1 MDKMIR
7 FETDIWQEIL
17 HTIRQNRL
25 RSLLTAFGV
34 FWGLF
39 MLVIM
44 IGAGD
49 GLQKGA
55 YSEFSGYATNSVFI
69 WPRLTTKPYQG
80 FPIGR
85 RFRFTNEDTE
95 IIRHMV
101 PGVSALAPRARK
113 RGRDSGNNVTYKDR
127 TATLTIYGDH
137 PEVLGIRLLQVTT
150 GRFLNRLD
158 LAEHRKVV
166 VIGEETVKLLY
177 EEDASPIGTTIRI
190 NNINFQVI
198 GVYRL
203 PNKNDEDYEEDA
215 KAVFLPLSTF
225 QQVFNWGEKVGWF
238 SITSQPHIKV
248 SDVRDEVIRVLAG
261 RHAIAPGDERAFG
274 SWSMEDEF
282 QKIADLF
289 VGIRF
294 IVWFV
299 GIFTLIAGIIGVS
312 NIMLIAVKERT
323 REIGIKRTV
332 GATPFSVVIQV
343 LMEALLLTSIP
354 GYLSLVCAVAVLEG
368 VSRLIHMLKL
378 DTQMFTDPSI
388 DFGAALLALAV
399 LTIAGALAGLIPA
412 YRAVQGKPVEA
423 LRYEQ

>member
-1 MDKMIR
+1 
-7 FETDIWQEIL
+7 IWQEIL

-44 IGAGD
+44 IGTGH

-69 WPRLTTKPYQG
+69 WPRLSTKPYKG

-85 RFRFTNEDTE
+85 RFKFTNEDTE
-95 IIRHMV
+95 IIRRMV
-101 PGVSALAPRARK
+101 PGVSSLAPRARK
-113 RGRDSGNNVTYKDR
+113 RGGDGDNNVTHGDR

-137 PEVLGIRLLQVTT
+137 PEVKNIRLLQMIS

-158 LAEHRKVV
+158 LAERRKVA
-166 VIGEETVKLLY
+166 VIGEETVKLLFEK
-177 EEDASPIGTTIRI
+177 EESPMGTYVSI
-190 NNINFQVI
+190 NNINFKVV

-203 PNKNDEDYEEDA
+203 PSRNDEDYEEEA

-225 QQVFNWGEKVGWF
+225 QQVFNWGEVVGWF
-238 SITSQPHIKV
+238 SITSQPQIKV
-248 SDVRDEVIRVLAG
+248 SDVRNEVIRILAD
-261 RHAIAPGDERAFG
+261 RHAIAPEDKRAFG
-274 SWSMEDEF
+274 SWNMEDEF

-289 VGIRF
+289 MGIKF

-332 GATPFSVVIQV
+332 GATPFSVISQV

-354 GYLSLVCAVAVLEG
+354 GYLALVCAVAVLEG
-368 VSRLIHMLKL
+368 VGRLIYILKI
-378 DTQMFTDPSI
+378 DAQMFQDPSI
-388 DFGAALLALAV
+388 DFAAALLALAV
-399 LTIAGALAGLIPA
+399 LTIAGTLAGLIPA

-423 LRYEQ
+423 LRYEL

>member
-1 MDKMIR
+1 M
-7 FETDIWQEIL
+7 DIWQEIL
-17 HTIRQNRL
+17 HTVRQNRL

-44 IGAGD
+44 IGAGH

-55 YSEFSGYATNSVFI
+55 YSEFSSYATNSVFI
-69 WPRLTTKPYQG
+69 WPRLTTKPYKG

-85 RFRFTNEDTE
+85 RFNFTNEDTE
-95 IIRHMV
+95 VIRRTV
-101 PGVSALAPRARK
+101 PGISSLAPRGRK
-113 RGRDSGNNVTYKDR
+113 RGRDGGNNVTHGDK

-137 PEVLGIRLLQVTT
+137 PEVQNIRMLQIIS

-158 LAEHRKVV
+158 LSERRKVT
-166 VIGEETVKLLY
+166 VIGEETVKLLFEK
-177 EEDASPIGTTIRI
+177 EESPLGAYINI
-190 NNINFQVI
+190 NNINFKVV

-203 PNKNDEDYEEDA
+203 PSKNDEDYEEEA

-225 QQVFNWGEKVGWF
+225 QQVFSWGETVGWF
-238 SITSQPHIKV
+238 SITSEPQVKASV
-248 SDVRDEVIRVLAG
+248 VRDEVIRVLAS
-261 RHAIAPGDERAFG
+261 RHTIAPEDERAFG
-274 SWSMEDEF
+274 SWNMEDEF

-299 GIFTLIAGIIGVS
+299 GIFTLLAGIIGVS
-312 NIMLIAVKERT
+312 NIMLIAVRERT

-332 GATPFSVVIQV
+332 GATPFSVISQV
-343 LMEALLLTSIP
+343 LLEALLLTSIP
-354 GYLSLVCAVAVLEG
+354 GYVSLVCGVAVLEG
-368 VSRLIHMLKL
+368 VGHMIHILKI
-378 DTQMFTDPSI
+378 DAQMFQDPSI
-388 DFGAALLALAV
+388 DFSAALLALAV
-399 LTIAGALAGLIPA
+399 LTIAGTLAGLMPA

-423 LRYEQ
+423 LRYE

>member
-1 MDKMIR
+1 M
-7 FETDIWQEIL
+7 DIWQEIL
-17 HTIRQNRL
+17 HTVRQNRL

-44 IGAGD
+44 IGAGH

-55 YSEFSGYATNSVFI
+55 YSEFSSYATNSVFI
-69 WPRLTTKPYQG
+69 WPRLTTKPYKG

-85 RFRFTNEDTE
+85 RFNFTNEDTDV
-95 IIRHMV
+95 IRRTV
-101 PGVSALAPRARK
+101 PGISSLAPRGRK
-113 RGRDSGNNVTYKDR
+113 RGRDGGNNVTHGDK

-137 PEVLGIRLLQVTT
+137 PEVQNIRMLQIIS

-158 LAEHRKVV
+158 LSERRKVT
-166 VIGEETVKLLY
+166 VIGEETVKLLFEK
-177 EEDASPIGTTIRI
+177 EESPMGAYINI
-190 NNINFQVI
+190 NNINFKVV

-203 PNKNDEDYEEDA
+203 PSKNDEDYEEEA

-225 QQVFNWGEKVGWF
+225 QQVFSWGETVGWF
-238 SITSQPHIKV
+238 SITSEPQVKASV
-248 SDVRDEVIRVLAG
+248 VRDEVIRVLAS
-261 RHAIAPGDERAFG
+261 RHTIAPEDERAFG
-274 SWSMEDEF
+274 SWNMEDEF

-299 GIFTLIAGIIGVS
+299 GIFTLLAGIIGVS
-312 NIMLIAVKERT
+312 NIMLIAVRERT

-332 GATPFSVVIQV
+332 GATPFSVISQV
-343 LMEALLLTSIP
+343 LLEALLLTSIP
-354 GYLSLVCAVAVLEG
+354 GYVSLVCGVAVLEG
-368 VSRLIHMLKL
+368 VGHMIHILKI
-378 DTQMFTDPSI
+378 DAQMFQDPSI
-388 DFGAALLALAV
+388 DFTAALLALAV
-399 LTIAGALAGLIPA
+399 LTIAGTLAGLMPA

-423 LRYEQ
+423 LRYE

>member
-1 MDKMIR
+1 MIH
-7 FETDIWQEIL
+7 FELDIWQEIL
-17 HTIRQNRL
+17 HTVRQNRL

-44 IGAGD
+44 VGAGD

-55 YSEFSGYATNSVFI
+55 YSEFSGYATNSAFI

-80 FPIGR
+80 FPMGR

-95 IIRHMV
+95 IIRNMV
-101 PGVSALAPRARK
+101 PGISALAPRARK
-113 RGRDSGNNVTYKDR
+113 RGRDSGSNVTHKDR

-137 PEVLGIRLLQVTT
+137 PEVQNIRLLQVTS

-158 LAEHRKVV
+158 LAERRKVT
-166 VIGEETVKLLY
+166 VIGEETVKLLF
-177 EEDASPIGTTIRI
+177 EKGASPIGTTISI

-203 PNKNDEDYEEDA
+203 PNKNDEDYEEEA

-225 QQVFNWGEKVGWF
+225 QQVFNWGEKLGWF
-238 SITSQPHIKV
+238 SITSQPHVKV
-248 SDVRDEVIRVLAG
+248 TDVRDEVIRVLAG

-274 SWSMEDEF
+274 SWNMEDEF
-282 QKIADLF
+282 RKIADLF

-332 GATPFSVVIQV
+332 GATPFSVITQV

-354 GYLSLVCAVAVLEG
+354 GYLSLVCGVAVLEG
-368 VSRLIHMLKL
+368 VGRLIHMLKI
-378 DTQMFTDPSI
+378 DAQMFQDPSI
-388 DFGAALLALAV
+388 DFTAALLALAV
-399 LTIAGALAGLIPA
+399 LTIAGTLAGLIPA
-412 YRAVQGKPVEA
+412 YRAVQVKPVEA

>member
-1 MDKMIR
+1 MIR
-7 FETDIWQEIL
+7 FEMDIWQEIL

-44 IGAGD
+44 IGTGH

-69 WPRLTTKPYQG
+69 WPRLTTKPYKG

-85 RFRFTNEDTE
+85 RFKFTNEDTE
-95 IIRHMV
+95 VIRRMV
-101 PGVSALAPRARK
+101 PGVSSLAPRGRK
-113 RGRDSGNNVTYKDR
+113 RGGDGDNNVTHGDR

-137 PEVLGIRLLQVTT
+137 PEVQNIRLLQIIS

-158 LAEHRKVV
+158 LDEHRKVAI
-166 VIGEETVKLLY
+166 IGEETIKLLFEK
-177 EEDASPIGTTIRI
+177 EESPIGTYISI
-190 NNINFQVI
+190 NNINFKVV

-203 PNKNDEDYEEDA
+203 PSRNDEDYEEEA

-225 QQVFNWGEKVGWF
+225 QQVFNWGEVVGWF
-238 SITSQPHIKV
+238 SITSQPQVKA
-248 SDVRDEVIRVLAG
+248 SDVRDKVIRVLAG
-261 RHAIAPGDERAFG
+261 RHAVAPEDYRAFG
-274 SWSMEDEF
+274 SWNMEDEF

-332 GATPFSVVIQV
+332 GATPFSVISQV

-354 GYLSLVCAVAVLEG
+354 GYLSLVCGVAVLEG
-368 VSRLIHMLKL
+368 VGRLIHILKI
-378 DTQMFTDPSI
+378 DAQMFQDPSI
-388 DFGAALLALAV
+388 DFAAALLALAV
-399 LTIAGALAGLIPA
+399 LTIAGALAGLMPA

>member
-1 MDKMIR
+1 MIR
-7 FETDIWQEIL
+7 FELDIWQEIL

-44 IGAGD
+44 IGTGH

-69 WPRLTTKPYQG
+69 WPQLTTRPYKG

-85 RFRFTNEDTE
+85 RFKFTNEDTE
-95 IIRHMV
+95 IIRQMV
-101 PGVSALAPRARK
+101 PGISSIAPRGRK
-113 RGRDSGNNVTYKDR
+113 RGQDGDNNVTHNDR
-127 TATLTIYGDH
+127 TASLTIYGDH
-137 PEVLGIRLLQVTT
+137 PEVQDIRLLQMTS
-150 GRFLNRLD
+150 GRFLNPLD
-158 LAEHRKVV
+158 LAERRKVA
-166 VIGEETVKLLY
+166 VIGEETVKLLF
-177 EEDASPIGTTIRI
+177 EKDAFPIGATISI
-190 NNINFQVI
+190 NNITFQVV

-203 PNKNDEDYEEDA
+203 PSKDDEDYEEEA

-225 QQVFNWGEKVGWF
+225 QQVFNWGKTVGWF
-238 SITSQPHIKV
+238 SITSQPQVRV
-248 SDVRDEVIRVLAG
+248 SDVRDEVIRVLAT
-261 RHAIAPGDERAFG
+261 RHAVAPDDERAFG
-274 SWSMEDEF
+274 SWNMEIEF

-332 GATPFSVVIQV
+332 GATPFSVISQV
-343 LMEALLLTSIP
+343 LVEALLLTSIP
-354 GYLSLVCAVAVLEG
+354 GYLSLVCGVAVLEG
-368 VSRLIHMLKL
+368 VGYLIHLLKV
-378 DTQMFTDPSI
+378 DAQMFQDPSI
-388 DFGAALLALAV
+388 DFRAALLALAV
-399 LTIAGALAGLIPA
+399 LTIAGTLAGLIPA
-412 YRAVQGKPVEA
+412 YRAVQGRPIEA

>member
-1 MDKMIR
+1 M
-7 FETDIWQEIL
+7 DIWQEIL
-17 HTIRQNRL
+17 HTVRQNRL

-44 IGAGD
+44 IGAGH

-55 YSEFSGYATNSVFI
+55 YSEFSSYATNSVFI
-69 WPRLTTKPYQG
+69 WPRLTTKPYKG

-85 RFRFTNEDTE
+85 RFNFTNEDTDV
-95 IIRHMV
+95 IRRTV
-101 PGVSALAPRARK
+101 PGISSLAPRGRK
-113 RGRDSGNNVTYKDR
+113 RGRDGGNNVTHGDK

-137 PEVLGIRLLQVTT
+137 PEVQNIRMLQIIS

-158 LAEHRKVV
+158 LSERRKVT
-166 VIGEETVKLLY
+166 VIGEETVKLLFEK
-177 EEDASPIGTTIRI
+177 EESPMGAYINI
-190 NNINFQVI
+190 NNINFKVV

-203 PNKNDEDYEEDA
+203 PSKNDEDYEEEA

-225 QQVFNWGEKVGWF
+225 QQVFSWGETVGWF
-238 SITSQPHIKV
+238 SITSEPQVKASV
-248 SDVRDEVIRVLAG
+248 VRDEVIRVLAS
-261 RHAIAPGDERAFG
+261 RHTIAPEDERAFG
-274 SWSMEDEF
+274 SWNMEDEF

-299 GIFTLIAGIIGVS
+299 GIFTLLAGIIGVS
-312 NIMLIAVKERT
+312 NIMLIAVRERT

-332 GATPFSVVIQV
+332 GATPFSVISQV
-343 LMEALLLTSIP
+343 LLEALLLTSIP
-354 GYLSLVCAVAVLEG
+354 GYVSLVCGVAVLEG
-368 VSRLIHMLKL
+368 VGHMIHILKI
-378 DTQMFTDPSI
+378 DAQMFQDPSI
-388 DFGAALLALAV
+388 DFSAALLALAV
-399 LTIAGALAGLIPA
+399 LTIAGTLAGLMPA

-423 LRYEQ
+423 LRYEL

>member
-1 MDKMIR
+1 MIR
-7 FETDIWQEIL
+7 FEMDIWQEIL
-17 HTIRQNRL
+17 HTVRQNRL

-44 IGAGD
+44 VGTGQ

-69 WPRLTTKPYQG
+69 WPRITTKPYKG

-85 RFRFTNEDTE
+85 RFRFTNEDAGV
-95 IIRHMV
+95 IRHMV
-101 PGVSALAPRARK
+101 PGISALAPRARK
-113 RGRDSGNNVTYKDR
+113 RGRDSGNNVSHKDR

-137 PEVLGIRLLQVTT
+137 PEVLNIRLLQIVS

-158 LAEHRKVV
+158 LAEHRKVA
-166 VIGEETVKLLY
+166 VIGEETVKLLFDQ
-177 EEDASPIGTTIRI
+177 DANPIGATIRI
-190 NNINFQVI
+190 NNINFKII

-203 PNKNDEDYEEDA
+203 PNKNDEDYEEEA

-238 SITSQPHIKV
+238 SITSLPHVKI
-248 SDVRDEVIRVLAG
+248 SEVRDEVIRVLAG
-261 RHAIAPGDERAFG
+261 RHGVSPEDERAFG
-274 SWSMEDEF
+274 SWNMEDEF
-282 QKIADLF
+282 RKIADLF

-299 GIFTLIAGIIGVS
+299 GVFTLIAGIIGVS

-332 GATPFSVVIQV
+332 GATPFSIIRQV

-354 GYLSLVCAVAVLEG
+354 GYLSLVCSVAVLEG
-368 VSRLIHMLKL
+368 VNRLIHILKI
-378 DTQMFTDPSI
+378 DAQMFQDPSI
-388 DFGAALLALAV
+388 DFAAALLALAA

-412 YRAVQGKPVEA
+412 YRAVQGRPVEA
-423 LRYEQ
+423 LRYE

>member
-1 MDKMIR
+1 M
-7 FETDIWQEIL
+7 DIWQEIL
-17 HTIRQNRL
+17 HTVRQNRL

-44 IGAGD
+44 IGAGH

-55 YSEFSGYATNSVFI
+55 YSEFSGYATNSAFI
-69 WPRLTTKPYQG
+69 WPRLTTKPYKG

-85 RFRFTNEDTE
+85 RFNFTNEDTE
-95 IIRHMV
+95 VIRRMV
-101 PGVSALAPRARK
+101 PGISSLAPRGRK
-113 RGRDSGNNVTYKDR
+113 RGRDGDNNVTHGDR

-137 PEVLGIRLLQVTT
+137 PEVQNIRMLQIIS

-158 LAEHRKVV
+158 LAERRKVT
-166 VIGEETVKLLY
+166 VIGEETVKLLFEK
-177 EEDASPIGTTIRI
+177 EESPMGAYINI
-190 NNINFQVI
+190 NNINFKVV

-203 PNKNDEDYEEDA
+203 PSKNDEDYEEEA

-225 QQVFNWGEKVGWF
+225 QQVFSWGETVGWF
-238 SITSQPHIKV
+238 SITSEPQTKV
-248 SDVRDEVIRVLAG
+248 SVVRDEVIRVLAS
-261 RHAIAPGDERAFG
+261 RHAIAPEDERAFG
-274 SWSMEDEF
+274 SWNMEDEF

-299 GIFTLIAGIIGVS
+299 GIFTLLAGIIGVS
-312 NIMLIAVKERT
+312 NIMLIAVRERT

-332 GATPFSVVIQV
+332 GATPFSVISQV
-343 LMEALLLTSIP
+343 LLEALLLTSIP
-354 GYLSLVCAVAVLEG
+354 GYISLVCGVAVLEG
-368 VSRLIHMLKL
+368 VGHMIQILKI
-378 DTQMFTDPSI
+378 DAQMFQDPSI
-388 DFGAALLALAV
+388 DFTAALLALAF
-399 LTIAGALAGLIPA
+399 LTIAGTLAGLMPA

-423 LRYEQ
+423 LRYE

>member
-1 MDKMIR
+1 MIR
-7 FETDIWQEIL
+7 FEMDIWQEIL
-17 HTIRQNRL
+17 HTVRQNRL

-44 IGAGD
+44 IGTGN

-69 WPRLTTKPYQG
+69 WPRLTTKPYKG

-85 RFRFTNEDTE
+85 RFKFTNEDTE
-95 IIRHMV
+95 VIRRMV
-101 PGVSALAPRARK
+101 PGVSSLAPRGRK
-113 RGRDSGNNVTYKDR
+113 RGGDGSNNVTHGDR

-137 PEVLGIRLLQVTT
+137 PEVQNIRLLQMIS

-158 LAEHRKVV
+158 LAERRKVA
-166 VIGEETVKLLY
+166 VIGEETIKLLFEK
-177 EEDASPIGTTIRI
+177 EESPIGTYISI
-190 NNINFQVI
+190 NNINFKVI

-203 PNKNDEDYEEDA
+203 PSRNDEDYEEEA

-225 QQVFNWGEKVGWF
+225 QRVFNWGEVVGWF
-238 SITSQPHIKV
+238 SITSQPQVKA

-261 RHAIAPGDERAFG
+261 RHAVAPEDGRAFG
-274 SWSMEDEF
+274 SWNMEDEF

-332 GATPFSVVIQV
+332 GATPFSVISQV

-354 GYLSLVCAVAVLEG
+354 GYLSLVCGVAVLEG
-368 VSRLIHMLKL
+368 VGRLIHILKI
-378 DTQMFTDPSI
+378 DAQMFQDPSI
-388 DFGAALLALAV
+388 DFAAALLALAV
-399 LTIAGALAGLIPA
+399 LTTAGTLAGLIPA
-412 YRAVQGKPVEA
+412 YRAVQDKPVEA

>member
-1 MDKMIR
+1 MIR
-7 FETDIWQEIL
+7 FEMDIWQEIL
-17 HTIRQNRL
+17 HTIRQNCL

-44 IGAGD
+44 IGTGH

-69 WPRLTTKPYQG
+69 WPRLTTKPYKG

-85 RFRFTNEDTE
+85 RFKFTNEDTE
-95 IIRHMV
+95 VIRRMV
-101 PGVSALAPRARK
+101 PGVSSLAPRGRK
-113 RGRDSGNNVTYKDR
+113 RRGDGDNNVTHGDR

-137 PEVLGIRLLQVTT
+137 PEVLNIRLLQMIS

-158 LAEHRKVV
+158 LAERRKVA
-166 VIGEETVKLLY
+166 VIGEETIKLLFEK
-177 EEDASPIGTTIRI
+177 EESPIGTYISI
-190 NNINFQVI
+190 NNINFKVV

-203 PNKNDEDYEEDA
+203 PSRNDEDYEEEA

-225 QQVFNWGEKVGWF
+225 QQVFNWGEVVGWF
-238 SITSQPHIKV
+238 SITSQPQVKA
-248 SDVRDEVIRVLAG
+248 SDVRDKVIRVLAG
-261 RHAIAPGDERAFG
+261 RHAVAPEDYRAFG
-274 SWSMEDEF
+274 SWNMEDEF

-289 VGIRF
+289 LGIRF

-332 GATPFSVVIQV
+332 GATPFSVISQV

-354 GYLSLVCAVAVLEG
+354 GYLSLVCGVAVLEG
-368 VSRLIHMLKL
+368 VGRLIHILKI
-378 DTQMFTDPSI
+378 DAQMFQDPSI
-388 DFGAALLALAV
+388 DFAAALLALAV
-399 LTIAGALAGLIPA
+399 LTIAGTLAGLIPA
-412 YRAVQGKPVEA
+412 YRAVQDKPVEA

>member
-1 MDKMIR
+1 M
-7 FETDIWQEIL
+7 DIWQEIL

-44 IGAGD
+44 IGAGH

-55 YSEFSGYATNSVFI
+55 YSEFSSYATNSVFI
-69 WPRLTTKPYQG
+69 WPRLTTKPYKG

-85 RFRFTNEDTE
+85 RFNFTNEDTDV
-95 IIRHMV
+95 IRRTV
-101 PGVSALAPRARK
+101 PGISSLAPRGRK
-113 RGRDSGNNVTYKDR
+113 RGRDGGNNVTHGDK

-137 PEVLGIRLLQVTT
+137 PEVQNIRMLQIIS

-158 LAEHRKVV
+158 LSERRKVT
-166 VIGEETVKLLY
+166 VIGEETVKLLFEK
-177 EEDASPIGTTIRI
+177 EESPMGAYINI
-190 NNINFQVI
+190 NNINFKVV

-203 PNKNDEDYEEDA
+203 PSKNDEDYEEEA

-225 QQVFNWGEKVGWF
+225 QQVFSWGETVGWF
-238 SITSQPHIKV
+238 SITSEPQVKASV
-248 SDVRDEVIRVLAG
+248 VRDEVIRVLAS
-261 RHAIAPGDERAFG
+261 RHTIAPEDERAFG
-274 SWSMEDEF
+274 SWNMEDEF

-299 GIFTLIAGIIGVS
+299 GIFTLLAGIIGVS
-312 NIMLIAVKERT
+312 NIMLIAVRERT

-332 GATPFSVVIQV
+332 GATPFSVISQV
-343 LMEALLLTSIP
+343 LLEALLLTSIP
-354 GYLSLVCAVAVLEG
+354 GYVSLVCGVAVLEG
-368 VSRLIHMLKL
+368 VGHMLHILKI
-378 DTQMFTDPSI
+378 DAQMFQDPSI
-388 DFGAALLALAV
+388 DFSAALLALAV
-399 LTIAGALAGLIPA
+399 LTIAGTLAGLMPA

-423 LRYEQ
+423 LRYE

>member
-1 MDKMIR
+1 M
-7 FETDIWQEIL
+7 DIWQEIL
-17 HTIRQNRL
+17 HTVKQNRL

-44 IGAGD
+44 IGTGN

-55 YSEFSGYATNSVFI
+55 YSEFSSYATNSVFI
-69 WPRLTTKPYQG
+69 WPRLTTKPYKG

-85 RFRFTNEDTE
+85 RFHFTNEDT
-95 IIRHMV
+95 RVLKRMV
-101 PGVSALAPRARK
+101 PGISALAPRGRK
-113 RGRDSGNNVTYKDR
+113 RGGDGDNNVTHKDK

-137 PEVLGIRLLQVTT
+137 PEVQHIRLLQIMS
-150 GRFLNRLD
+150 GRFLNQLD
-158 LAEHRKVV
+158 LDESRKVAI
-166 VIGEETVKLLY
+166 IGEETVTLLF
-177 EEDASPIGTTIRI
+177 EKDASPMGAYISI
-190 NNINFQVI
+190 NNINFKVV

-203 PNKNDEDYEEDA
+203 PSKNDEDYEEEA

-225 QQVFNWGEKVGWF
+225 QQVFNWGETVGWF
-238 SITSQPHIKV
+238 SITSEPQVKV
-248 SDVRDEVIRVLAG
+248 SDVRNEVIRVLAG
-261 RHAIAPGDERAFG
+261 RHAIAPEDERAFG
-274 SWSMEDEF
+274 SWNMEEEF

-299 GIFTLIAGIIGVS
+299 GVFTLIAGIIGVS

-332 GATPFSVVIQV
+332 GATPFSVISQV
-343 LMEALLLTSIP
+343 LLEALLLTSIP
-354 GYLSLVCAVAVLEG
+354 GYGSLVCGVAVLEG
-368 VSRLIHMLKL
+368 VGRLIQVLKI
-378 DTQMFTDPSI
+378 DAQMFQDPSI
-388 DFGAALLALAV
+388 DFTAALMALAV
-399 LTIAGALAGLIPA
+399 LTIAGTLAGLMPA

-423 LRYEQ
+423 LRYE